1 MDKTSFRGL
10 FLSLRHSRRRL
21 SLNRKTP
28 HDSIRLK
35 LTIERNQQTHVTEY
49 SLARKL
55 AALSPESSVPPS
67 PTAQAANPSSLVTG
81 VTEEITTTE
90 RTPLLNLDRKITI
103 ASVVSSGDYF
113 GRLESPSITRTRLLI
128 AISYASFSG
137 IISGMC
143 LLFAKS
149 GVELLLLTVRG
160 QNQFWR
166 WESWMLLFALCVFAL
181 LQLWYLHKGLVL
193 ADPTLVCPCECL

>member
-1 MDKTSFRGL
+1 M
-10 FLSLRHSRRRL
+10 
-21 SLNRKTP
+21 
-28 HDSIRLK
+28 
-35 LTIERNQQTHVTEY
+35 
-49 SLARKL
+49 
-55 AALSPESSVPPS
+55 
-67 PTAQAANPSSLVTG
+67 
-81 VTEEITTTE
+81 TEEITTTE
-90 RTPLLNLDRKITI
+90 QTPLLHFDRKNIA
-103 ASVVSSGDYF
+103 ASVASSRTSSG
-113 GRLESPSITRTRLLI
+113 LSESPAIKRTRLLI

-166 WESWMLLFALCVFAL
+166 WQSWMLLLALGIFAL

-193 ADPTLVCPCECL
+193 ADPTLVCPCESPTSVL